1 MEVVQSFFYKWVW
14 PVYLISGCG
23 SQRSSVE
30 TTLSV
35 ARTAGTIVITL
46 ICSLF
51 ISVLLQVVIVNDRLL
66 ADSSMV

>member
-1 MEVVQSFFYKWVW
+1 MW

-23 SQRSSVE
+23 SQGSSVE
-30 TTLSV
+30 TTVSV
-35 ARTAGTIVITL
+35 AHTAGTIVITL